1 MSDLLD
7 FAQDLS
13 PLGNADANDC
23 ADYCI
28 TLFSDLTRKVT
39 MQNLFNDGGF
49 SSMGMSL
56 DAIEVFAE
64 GRAARQAK

>member
-1 MSDLLD
+1 
-7 FAQDLS
+7 
-13 PLGNADANDC
+13 
-23 ADYCI
+23 
-28 TLFSDLTRKVT
+28 